1 MLLKYFSH
9 VIQKKL
15 PLTDL
20 IFSQSEVEFTFELK
34 HLPSI
39 EGICITEVPDSFLL
53 SVVVEYIHSLAQHSV
68 TPRQF
73 VFELM
78 INLCVRTNR

>member
-1 MLLKYFSH
+1 MLLKYFSRSGKTT
-9 VIQKKL
+9 VN
-15 PLTDL
+15 
-20 IFSQSEVEFTFELK
+20 FEG
-34 HLPSI
+34 I
-39 EGICITEVPDSFLL
+39 CICITEVPDSFLL